1 MSEMLP
7 TIKFPRKEGLT
18 SALKS
23 WMRLGSVIT
32 LSLTLSACASM
43 NGDWS
48 NESGQTPRASD
59 ASKGSQSRNA
69 ARAPRV
75 NLDKDSVGNLNA
87 PYDDLWDRIR
97 EGFVF
102 SDSDSPLVIK
112 HVRYYSE
119 RPDYVDRMM
128 SRSSRYLFYIV
139 EEVERR
145 KMPMEL
151 ALLPFIESAFN
162 PEAFSRAKASGMW
175 QFMPATG
182 KHFQLSQ
189 NVFRDERRDV
199 IQSTDAALDYLQR
212 LYKMFGDWD
221 LALAAYNWGEGN
233 VSKAIKRNQAKRLPT
248 DYKSLKMPDETRN
261 YVPKLLAIKKIVSDP
276 KAYGLNL
283 PILENHP
290 YFVIVTTSKD
300 IDVELAAEF
309 ARMTLP
315 EFKAMNPSFNKPVIL
330 GASEPQILL
339 PFGRAE
345 SFEENLKSFEGPLA
359 TWTAV
364 KLGSRETVD
373 NLAQR
378 LNVDANQVREV
389 NAIPRGM
396 RIKPGS
402 TVIIPK
408 NEINSDVPMYLAN
421 SGSLMLEKDIKKA
434 ANTNSA
440 KTTKANSNTNKNTKA
455 KNTNNNTAKK
465 SNSSNTQKKNTEKS
479 DAQKSNKKPSSEAK
493 VAQNSKKSE

>member
-1 MSEMLP
+1 MLEMLP
-7 TIKFPRKEGLT
+7 IKKLLQKECLT
-18 SALKS
+18 VLLKP
-23 WMRLGSVIT
+23 WMRLGSMIM
-32 LSLTLSACASM
+32 LTLTLTACAST
-43 NGDWS
+43 NSDWL
-48 NESGQTPRASD
+48 SGINQDPRASD
-59 ASKGSQSRNA
+59 ASKVSQSRNA

-87 PYDDLWDRIR
+87 PYSDLWDRIR

-145 KMPMEL
+145 NMPMEL

-212 LYKMFGDWD
+212 LYKMFGNWE

-283 PILENHP
+283 PVLENHP

-421 SGSLMLEKDIKKA
+421 SGSLMLEKDIKKV
-434 ANTNSA
+434 ANASGA
-440 KTTKANSNTNKNTKA
+440 KTTNTNTKA
-455 KNTNNNTAKK
+455 KNPKNNNNTAKK
-465 SNSSNTQKKNTEKS
+465 SNSSNTQKKTTEKS
-479 DAQKSNKKPSSEAK
+479 DTQKSNKKPSSEAK
-493 VAQNSKKSE
+493 VAQNSKKPE